1 MSKKRVFIAGS
12 GGIGRAVGLLLRELG
27 ELEVDLILGDAYME
41 QAESA
46 VEFILQD
53 SQAPGSV
60 KAMKIPLKGTT
71 TQLTVALSGCDLVLD
86 CLPGGQAPRVAGWA
100 LEHGLHYANLTE
112 YVAETKQIME
122 MAKDAPTGF
131 ALQCGLAPG
140 MINVLGMRLFNDFCE
155 RYGVDKVDVVKLRV
169 GALTQN
175 AEAPHFYGFTWS
187 PIGVATEYVKQA
199 EVVRDYKTVL
209 VDSLEQVET
218 LLIDGLAYEEATT
231 SGGAADLPEALA
243 GRARNLDYKTLRYP
257 GHWAWVKEQ
266 LAQFGDDAER
276 INKLQDLMQSTI
288 PEMEDDVVVV
298 YASVE
303 GQGST
308 GRRHR
313 LDAAYMVLPEAFGG
327 QTLRAIQSTTAAGLA
342 ECARLLLTDEY
353 KGTLLQSELDPEL
366 YLNGPYVGAV
376 YGVPNSEQ

>member
-1 MSKKRVFIAGS
+1 MSKRVFIAGS

-27 ELEVDLILGDAYME
+27 ELQVDLILGDAYME

-46 VEFILQD
+46 VAFIEQD

-60 KAMKIPLKGTT
+60 QAIKIPLKGMTDE
-71 TQLTVALSGCDLVLD
+71 LAKALAGCDLVLD

-122 MAKDAPTGF
+122 MAKDAKTGF

-140 MINVLGMRLFNDFCE
+140 MINVLAMRLFNDFCE
-155 RYGVDKVDVVKLRV
+155 RYSVDKVDVVKMRV

-199 EVVRDYKTVL
+199 EVVRDYETVL

-243 GRARNLDYKTLRYP
+243 GRARDLDYKTLRYP
-257 GHWAWVKEQ
+257 GHWAWVKKE
-266 LAQFGDDAER
+266 LAKFGSDPDR
-276 INKLQDLMQSTI
+276 INKLQDMMQGTI

-308 GRRHR
+308 NRRHR

-366 YLNGPYVGAV
+366 FLNGPYVGAV

>member
-1 MSKKRVFIAGS
+1 MSKRVFIAGS

-46 VEFILQD
+46 VAFIKQD
-53 SQAPGSV
+53 SQVAGSV
-60 KAMKIPLKGTT
+60 TAAKIPFEGNSTE
-71 TQLTVALSGCDLVLD
+71 LTVTLSGCDLILD
-86 CLPGGQAPRVAGWA
+86 CLPGGQAPRVAAWA
-100 LEHGLHYANLTE
+100 LKHGLHYANLTE
-112 YVAETKQIME
+112 YVAETKEIME
-122 MAKDAPTGF
+122 MAKDAKTGF

-140 MINVLGMRLFNDFCE
+140 MINVLAMRLFDDFCE
-155 RYGVDKVDVVKLRV
+155 RFEVEKVDVVRMRV

-187 PIGVATEYVKQA
+187 PVGVATEYVKQA

-218 LLIDGLAYEEATT
+218 LLLDGLAYEEATT

-243 GRARNLDYKTLRYP
+243 GRVRNLDYKTLRYP
-257 GHWAWVKEQ
+257 GHWAWVKGE
-266 LAQFGDDAER
+266 LAKIGDGPER
-276 INKLQDLMQSTI
+276 IDKLQDLMQSNI

-303 GQGST
+303 GQGSK

-313 LDAAYMVLPEAFGG
+313 LDAAYMVLPEHFGG
-327 QTLRAIQSTTAAGLA
+327 QRLRAIQSTTAAGMA
-342 ECARLLLTDEY
+342 EVARLLLTDEY
-353 KGTLLQSELDPEL
+353 QGVMLQSALDPEL
-366 YLNGPYVGAV
+366 FLNGPYVGAV
-376 YGVPNSEQ
+376 YGVPNADQ